1 MSIDL
6 NLADFAALWTEAE
19 QQHAPVTSIDRLE
32 TIYTVPPKIGN
43 GYQREMRLQ
52 PGIDL
57 CIFNRTYRDVRL
69 HLPESQHLVQF
80 MVNLTGII
88 DSGDFLYQD
97 SEWGYIGGSGIQRP
111 VASFFSRSQRNV
123 GVDIHIQPQ
132 VLIQLFGTST
142 GEPPPE
148 LKPLLPGDNHW
159 QRVFSPKTTGAMRA
173 VVRQMIDCPFV
184 GATKRLYMQGKV
196 FELMT
201 LQIEGAM
208 IPGSDAANKPMVD
221 SQTRAMKPDTVAR
234 LHQAAAMVRSRLENP
249 PSQTELAREIGMC
262 ERSLRRGFKQLFGM
276 TIVAYL
282 TQQRL
287 QQAEQTLRE
296 GDCTV
301 TEVANQV
308 GYAHLGH
315 FAAAF
320 KKHFGITPSQCMA
333 RKRTTVG
340 V

>member
-1 MSIDL
+1 M
-6 NLADFAALWTEAE
+6 F
-19 QQHAPVTSIDRLE
+19 
-32 TIYTVPPKIGN
+32 
-43 GYQREMRLQ
+43 
-52 PGIDL
+52 
-57 CIFNRTYRDVRL
+57 
-69 HLPESQHLVQF
+69 
-80 MVNLTGII
+80 
-88 DSGDFLYQD
+88 
-97 SEWGYIGGSGIQRP
+97 GS
-111 VASFFSRSQRNV
+111 SF
-123 GVDIHIQPQ
+123 
-132 VLIQLFGTST
+132 
-142 GEPPPE
+142 GELPPE
-148 LKPLLPGDNHW
+148 LKPLIPGNSHW
-159 QRVFSPKTTGAMRA
+159 QRVFSPKTTGVIRA
-173 VVRQMIDCPFV
+173 VAQQIVNCPFV
-184 GATKRLYMQGKV
+184 GTTKRLYLQGKV
-196 FELMT
+196 YELMALQLQGT
-201 LQIEGAM
+201 ELQGSRAAKTPGENLQI
-208 IPGSDAANKPMVD
+208 D
-221 SQTRAMKPDTVAR
+221 TLKPDTVAQ
-234 LHQAAAMVRSRLENP
+234 LHQASAIVRSRLENP

-333 RKRTTVG
+333 GKRTSGGRVA